1 MKKNIIILFA
11 LLLVPLTT
19 SLALAGSFP
28 GERSPLWK
36 SISTSR
42 IVVATSF
49 GLEIIGT
56 GKGDGTMKH
65 VSSIQGSG
73 FLPVE
78 LRVVSGK
85 YAFVLTEKTIDT
97 YYLNGDNPAFESSLE
112 LSKTHPKDL
121 SFRDNDKLMVTYRS
135 GFETFFINFKQ
146 KTTGKIENGLVDFVG
161 EIN

>member
-1 MKKNIIILFA
+1 MRKNIIVLSI
-11 LLLVPLTT
+11 LLLTPLT
-19 SLALAGSFP
+19 ALSADVVL

-56 GKGDGTMKH
+56 GKGNGVMKH
-65 VSSIQGSG
+65 VSSIEGSG

-78 LRVVSGK
+78 LRVVSGR
-85 YAFVLTEKTIDT
+85 YAFVLTDKTIDM
-97 YYLNGDNPAFESSLE
+97 YYINGDIPSLQSSME

-121 SFRDNDKLMVTYRS
+121 SFRDSDKMMVAYRT
-135 GFETFFINFKQ
+135 GFETFHVNFKQ
-146 KTTGKIENGLVDFVG
+146 LELSKIESGLVDFVG